1 MSSVGLT
8 AKTLKDNNWAGMV
21 VRQEINYHKEVF
33 ELELLYIESS
43 ILEIGNR
50 SFILHHKM
58 KNGETVEDN
67 VVSLIAKIGEK
78 ITIGKASFENP
89 AEAMIYD
96 SFNQKHYLMV
106 APESAQEVFIEGSE
120 VVLLEKLENYWLAT
134 ALTN

>member
-1 MSSVGLT
+1 MANLITYRGSVLNWECDNVGHMNVMYYVNRFEVAGRYLMSSVGLT

-58 KNGETVEDN
+58 KNGETGELVSDVKATCVILNKNTRTSVYIPELIRLRMVEMM
-67 VVSLIAKIGEK
+67 S
-78 ITIGKASFENP
+78 
-89 AEAMIYD
+89 
-96 SFNQKHYLMV
+96 
-106 APESAQEVFIEGSE
+106 
-120 VVLLEKLENYWLAT
+120 
-134 ALTN
+134 